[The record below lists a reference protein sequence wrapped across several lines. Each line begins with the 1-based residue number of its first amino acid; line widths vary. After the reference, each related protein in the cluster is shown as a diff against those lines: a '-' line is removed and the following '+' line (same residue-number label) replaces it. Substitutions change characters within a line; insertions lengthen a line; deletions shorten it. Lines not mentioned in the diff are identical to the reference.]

1 MEKDPFKEYLR
12 ESEPD
17 KAHKGYAWSTAI
29 GLQAVDGLKPSKYLI
44 DTAIQNI
51 EGKITMKEAQSLID
65 SYYEER
71 PVHLSDDERTEEA
84 DKVSSRIAEI
94 LSETAFSF
102 SPNEYISIHR
112 KLFLGIYKHA
122 GKIRDYN
129 ITKKEWVLDGA
140 TVMYGSASELR
151 ATLEYDFSQEKD
163 FSYKGLS
170 MDEIIHH
177 LAVFVSRLWQNHFW
191 RACWVS
197 WTLGLSEA
205 AGESGN
211 KEFLKKLIYAQVR
224 NVLLNK
230 SFHEVM
236 DVDTGRAWR
245 WPHLPWH
252 AAGFIGFIV
261 NGIFG
266 IRYSEQGIQIHPCI
280 LDEFEGAVL
289 DSVPYQNAKF
299 VFEIHGHGDSYTV
312 KMDGKGFTKKVF
324 DGDKV
329 HAGDILVEADL
340 EEIKNAGYQT
350 TTMMILTNTDEFG
363 NVTKAEPAEV
373 KTTSKVMTLTK

>member
-1 MEKDPFKEYLR
+1 MCLAQDAFEEPENGGYCLGTEITFALMYQDVAKICKVTGCYLERIKFWENRAEEMFTSIKEKYWNEEKECFTSGPIGSEAYEKGWWETTGAEMVLWPR
-12 ESEPD
+12 FGIATERQRNLFLKTIESNPE
-17 KAHKGYAWSTAI
+17 
-29 GLQAVDGLKPSKYLI
+29 
-44 DTAIQNI
+44 
-51 EGKITMKEAQSLID
+51 
-65 SYYEER
+65 
-71 PVHLSDDERTEEA
+71 
-84 DKVSSRIAEI
+84 
-94 LSETAFSF
+94 AFSEF
-102 SPNEYISIHR
+102 GINWYPFR
-112 KLFLGIYKHA
+112 K
-122 GKIRDYN
+122 
-129 ITKKEWVLDGA
+129 
-140 TVMYGSASELR
+140 
-151 ATLEYDFSQEKD
+151 EK
-163 FSYKGLS
+163 
-170 MDEIIHH
+170 
-177 LAVFVSRLWQNHFW
+177 NHFW

-261 NGIFG
+261 NGVFG
-266 IRYSEQGIQIHPCI
+266 IRYSEQGIQVHPCI

-312 KMDGKGFTKKVF
+312 KLDGNPLEGFFGKEMTGEHKV
-324 DGDKV
+324 
-329 HAGDILVEADL
+329 DIYAHET
-340 EEIKNAGYQT
+340 E
-350 TTMMILTNTDEFG
+350 
-363 NVTKAEPAEV
+363 
-373 KTTSKVMTLTK
+373 